1 MTDAA
6 EAMLNPVEQEMT
18 RLRLAL
24 MTANQHIVFNRTEY
38 QMRLQIRDERIESD
52 GHTIRHLTK
61 ENVALTAL
69 NESYAAMLGFAHIP
83 RFAS

>member
-38 QMRLQIRDERIESD
+38 QMRLQIRDERIQSD
-52 GHTIRHLTK
+52 LAEIGRLNR
-61 ENVALTAL
+61 ENNALTMENNGLRAL
-69 NESYAAMLGFAHIP
+69 LRGAA
-83 RFAS
+83 